1 MESAIVS
8 TCVDELEAAGVTVF
22 PPADGDERYSMIFP
36 SGLSG
41 VRQPFMSFPAERFRQ
56 IVTETFTRQV
66 GALAADEHPLTTEM
80 GALTVPT
87 LNPFPVRMEGEY
99 NG

>member
-56 IVTETFTRQV
+56 IVTETFERVVIEIPTF
-66 GALAADEHPLTTEM
+66 EP
-80 GALTVPT
+80 VPT
-87 LNPFPVRMEGEY
+87 LKPFPVRMEGEY
-99 NG
+99 DG